1 MSERILRNRARC
13 LICDDIIE
21 SKYRNNFVTC
31 SCGNLSVDG
40 GTDYI
45 RRGFRNGRN
54 SFKNMNEYG
63 EKIDLDSLWDELKG
77 GAAKMKYIKTCRVR
91 CLRCG
96 DVLEYENKTKEDNP
110 PFVLQCSCMR
120 VALDPSATLYRI
132 LTIPPGTPEDY
143 EDLSE
148 PWEE

>member
-1 MSERILRNRARC
+1 M
-13 LICDDIIE
+13 
-21 SKYRNNFVTC
+21 SKY
-31 SCGNLSVDG
+31 
-40 GTDYI
+40 
-45 RRGFRNGRN
+45 
-54 SFKNMNEYG
+54 FK
-63 EKIDLDSLWDELKG
+63 I
-77 GAAKMKYIKTCRVR
+77 CRVR

-96 DVLEYENKTKEDNP
+96 DVLEYENKNKEDNP

-132 LTIPPGTPEDY
+132 LAIPPGTPEDY